1 MMLLGVNLE
10 EENTCNEISK
20 EKIEILGPKSK
31 YPNFHI
37 SMLFVVF
44 FMMSYSI
51 SAIWLLFDGWLNDFS
66 SIYWIWNICEI
77 STIFKLALISMIGS
91 ILGCSTLDLLSFH
104 KYVAIKKTYDLDHI
118 WGFLFSPVLSAII
131 GLLVFAL
138 FQSGLLVLT
147 GNFSNEKTPETAE
160 LAFAAIGFLS
170 GYSWHHVIGKVRD
183 ISEDMFKNKKTQNS
197 KFSSENLNNDSNN
210 LSSEEE
216 KKNNE

>member
-1 MMLLGVNLE
+1 MVKKND
-10 EENTCNEISK
+10 K
-20 EKIEILGPKSK
+20 ESINIEGTLGPEPK

-44 FMMSYSI
+44 FIILYSI
-51 SAIWLLFDGWLNDFS
+51 MALWLLFDGWLNDFE
-66 SIYWIWNICEI
+66 SIYGLWNICEVPVV
-77 STIFKLALISMIGS
+77 FKLALISMVGS
-91 ILGCSTLDLLSFH
+91 ILGCATLDLLSFH

-118 WGFLFSPVLSAII
+118 WRFLFSPILSAIL

-183 ISEDMFKNKKTQNS
+183 ISEDMFKNKKTQNA
-197 KFSSENLNNDSNN
+197 KPSSDELN
-210 LSSEEE
+210 SSGNSTQEE